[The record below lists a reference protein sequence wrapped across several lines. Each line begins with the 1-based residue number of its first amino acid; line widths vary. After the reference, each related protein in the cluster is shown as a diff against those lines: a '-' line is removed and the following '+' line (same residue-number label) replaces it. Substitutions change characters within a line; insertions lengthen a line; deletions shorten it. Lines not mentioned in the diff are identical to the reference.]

1 MGGLP
6 HSPPPVPRPLERTH
20 PSAFRIVDEV
30 RSIRFNQEQEEELL
44 QKHLSLSLSMD
55 SGSSLDIR
63 EVTFQQDLITALVT
77 REKVQLPSPTQSVLT
92 PPPSLPQPGLAS
104 AAFVK
109 VSVNSEIWSDL

>member
-6 HSPPPVPRPLERTH
+6 HSPPPVPRTLERTH

-77 REKVQLPSPTQSVLT
+77 REKVQESNTNVL
-92 PPPSLPQPGLAS
+92 LNKHKAS
-104 AAFVK
+104 R
-109 VSVNSEIWSDL
+109 